1 MTDITTSTQV
11 NSDHLV
17 SAPDGSL
24 GYIVTI
30 EQLLKMRDGRNTFFR
45 KVSRSGKIQSA
56 VYHGLQYDRSMRAYY
71 APDWND
77 ISRDSG
83 PLQKSSKVFIGFTY

>member
-1 MTDITTSTQV
+1 MTCTSTCFKC
-11 NSDHLV
+11 DYLV
-17 SAPDGSL
+17 TAPDGAQ
-24 GYIVTI
+24 GWIVTI
-30 EQLLKMRDGRNTFFR
+30 EQLLRMRDGRNTFFR

-83 PLQKSSKVFIGFTY
+83 PLQKNSKVFIGFTY